1 VEQGPVGGQT
11 GIGTG
16 ISNWLVAMETEQ
28 GPVGGH
34 TGIGTG
40 ISNWP
45 ANVEPADSITPTNT
59 TKRKMLFTRNLLL
72 NFIRESV
79 SNRAAAIP
87 NKQRDLMH
95 VPNLQQKIPKMGIR
109 VF

>member
-1 VEQGPVGGQT
+1 MEQGPVGGQT

-16 ISNWLVAMETEQ
+16 VSNWLPNVEVVH
-28 GPVGGH
+28 GPVGGQ

-40 ISNWP
+40 VSNWL
-45 ANVEPADSITPTNT
+45 ANVEPADSITPTNR

-72 NFIRESV
+72 NFIGKSV
-79 SNRAAAIP
+79 SDRAAAIP

-109 VF
+109 TF